1 MCGIIR
7 YFLLIGV
14 DTSVITSD
22 EIKKRLW
29 DGANELRGSMNASQ
43 YMDYMLGL
51 MFYKFLSDKTLEQV
65 RMTEQLYELT
75 EEELVNHY
83 KNVYDQYQ
91 KQYIDLI
98 RQQLGYYI
106 SPEYLYQ
113 RWIQDINGG
122 RFELE
127 TIRASL
133 DAFEKTIAG
142 GQNPDDFE
150 NLFSSLDLTN
160 QALGKDLNER
170 SKNIKELIS
179 LFADLNM
186 VALQKTDVLGYAY
199 EYLIGQF
206 AMEAGK
212 KAGEFYTPRQIS
224 EVMAQ
229 IVTLSG
235 DVTSVYDPT
244 VGSGSLLLTVKQHL
258 SSQEQKDLN
267 YYGQEK
273 NTATY
278 NLTRM
283 NLLLHGVR
291 PEKMTIRN
299 ADTLAQDWPEDPK
312 RPNEA
317 VQFDAIVMNPPYS
330 LKKWNSD
337 GLTISDPRFSFVGM
351 MPPDKT
357 GDYAFLLHGLYHLGQ
372 QGTMAIVLPH
382 GVLFRSGAEGAIRQ
396 RLIDK
401 NYIDAVIGLP
411 SKLFANTGIA
421 VCIVVLKK
429 NRSIGDSILVIDASK
444 HFTKG
449 KDHNILQDKDIA
461 RIVDTYS
468 QRIEST
474 GYSHLVSLDEL
485 KKNDYNF
492 NIPRYVEQIETEI
505 PHHVDA
511 HLYGGIPKEDFN
523 KLPILTTEIKDIL
536 SMHLKEIRNGYY
548 DIKNMDTLRVDI
560 LDSAS
565 VEEVNGKLNKRIEVY
580 AEKYWE
586 NLKSVNK
593 QTGLAGLK
601 SAMLADA
608 KRLFMD
614 IKWVDS
620 YEAYQVV
627 AELWNTIFNHDLEII
642 AASGFYE
649 SARMT
654 EPNMVSKGQG
664 KNKRMVQE
672 GVRGSIIPNDLIE
685 EILFS
690 EKKKELEVIQVELEN
705 VSDELSE
712 LVEAAK
718 VEESDEYYALND
730 LIKRNDEG
738 ETTETFD
745 AKLVKKELKN
755 LGPTDDA
762 YQLVKQTNDLLEKT
776 KKLKKIS
783 KNNRE
788 ALNDEICARFGTLTH
803 DEIDQL
809 LRIKWFGAF
818 VAVMTDILRAPILK
832 EIDTLLMLKTRYS
845 DTVQSLDAAIDDLE
859 KSIEDMMKELV
870 LE

>member
-1 MCGIIR
+1 M
-7 YFLLIGV
+7 

-83 KNVYDQYQ
+83 KNVYDEYQ

-106 SPEYLYQ
+106 QPEYLYQ
-113 RWIQDINGG
+113 RWIQDINEG

-133 DAFEKTIAG
+133 DAFETTIAG

-186 VALQKTDVLGYAY
+186 VALQKTDILGDAY

-212 KAGEFYTPRQIS
+212 KAGEFYTPRQVS

-258 SSQEQKDLN
+258 SSQEQKNLN

-312 RPNEA
+312 RPSEA

-351 MPPDKT
+351 MPPEKT

-468 QRIEST
+468 QRIENT
-474 GYSHLVSLDEL
+474 GYSHLVSLDKL
-485 KKNDYNF
+485 KKNDYNL

-523 KLPILTTEIKDIL
+523 KLPILTTVTKDIL
-536 SMHLKEIRNGYY
+536 SIHLQEIRNGYY

-580 AEKYWE
+580 VEKYWE
-586 NLKSVNK
+586 NLKSVNER
-593 QTGLAGLK
+593 TGLAGVK

-614 IKWVDS
+614 IKWVDP

-664 KNKRMVQE
+664 KNKRMVQD

-685 EILFS
+685 EILFR
-690 EKKKELEVIQVELEN
+690 EKKKELEVIQVELEA

-712 LVEAAK
+712 LVETAK

-738 ETTETFD
+738 EMAETFD

-809 LRIKWFGAF
+809 LRIKWFGSF
-818 VAVMTDILRAPILK
+818 VAVMTDIFRAPILK

-845 DTVQSLDAAIDDLE
+845 DTLQSLDAEIDDLE
-859 KSIEDMMKELV
+859 KFIEDMMKELV

>member
-186 VALQKTDVLGYAY
+186 VALQKTDVLGDAY

-536 SMHLKEIRNGYY
+536 SMHLKEIRNGFY

-809 LRIKWFGAF
+809 LRIKWFGSF

>member
-1 MCGIIR
+1 M
-7 YFLLIGV
+7 
-14 DTSVITSD
+14 ITSD

-83 KNVYDQYQ
+83 KNVYDEYQ

-113 RWIQDINGG
+113 RWIQDINEG

-186 VALQKTDVLGYAY
+186 VALQKNDVLGDAY

-468 QRIEST
+468 QRIENT

-485 KKNDYNF
+485 KKNDYNL

-523 KLPILTTEIKDIL
+523 KLPILTTVTKDVL
-536 SMHLKEIRNGYY
+536 SMHLQEIRNGYY

-565 VEEVNGKLNKRIEVY
+565 VEEVNGKLNKQIEVY
-580 AEKYWE
+580 VEKYWE
-586 NLKSVNK
+586 NLKSVNE

-654 EPNMVSKGQG
+654 EPNMVLKGQG

-745 AKLVKKELKN
+745 TKLVKKELKN

-809 LRIKWFGAF
+809 LRIKWFGSF

>member
-186 VALQKTDVLGYAY
+186 VALQKTDVLGDAY

-580 AEKYWE
+580 VEKYWE
-586 NLKSVNK
+586 NLKSVNE
-593 QTGLAGLK
+593 QTGLAGVK

-664 KNKRMVQE
+664 KNKRMVQD
-672 GVRGSIIPNDLIE
+672 GVRGSIISNDLIE
-685 EILFS
+685 EILFR

-809 LRIKWFGAF
+809 LRIKWFGSF

>member
-1 MCGIIR
+1 M
-7 YFLLIGV
+7 

-83 KNVYDQYQ
+83 KNVYDEYQ

-106 SPEYLYQ
+106 QPEYLYQ
-113 RWIQDINGG
+113 RWIQDINEG

-133 DAFEKTIAG
+133 DDFERTIAG

-186 VALQKTDVLGYAY
+186 VALQKTDILGDAY

-212 KAGEFYTPRQIS
+212 KAGEFYTPRQVS

-258 SSQEQKDLN
+258 SSQEQKNLN

-312 RPNEA
+312 RPSEA

-372 QGTMAIVLPH
+372 KGTMAIVLPH

-411 SKLFANTGIA
+411 GKLFANTGIA

-468 QRIEST
+468 QRIENT

-485 KKNDYNF
+485 KKNDYNL

-511 HLYGGIPKEDFN
+511 HLYGGIPKDDFN
-523 KLPILTTEIKDIL
+523 KLPILTTVIGDIL
-536 SMHLKEIRNGYY
+536 SMHLQEIRNGYY

-560 LDSAS
+560 LNSSS
-565 VEEVNGKLNKRIEVY
+565 VEEVNSKLNKRIKVY
-580 AEKYWE
+580 IEKYWE
-586 NLKSVNK
+586 NLKSVNE

-614 IKWVDS
+614 IKWVDP

-664 KNKRMVQE
+664 KNQRMVQE

-685 EILFS
+685 ELLFR
-690 EKKKELEVIQVELEN
+690 EKKKELEVIQVELEA

-762 YQLVKQTNDLLEKT
+762 YQLVKQTNALLEKT

-809 LRIKWFGAF
+809 LRIKWFGSF

-845 DTVQSLDAAIDDLE
+845 DTLQSLDVAIDNLE

>member
-1 MCGIIR
+1 M
-7 YFLLIGV
+7 
-14 DTSVITSD
+14 ITSD

-83 KNVYDQYQ
+83 KNVYDKYQ

-106 SPEYLYQ
+106 QPEYLYQ
-113 RWIQDINGG
+113 RWIQDINEG

-133 DAFEKTIAG
+133 DAFETTIAG

-186 VALQKTDVLGYAY
+186 VALQKTDILGDAY

-212 KAGEFYTPRQIS
+212 KAGEFYTPRQVS

-258 SSQEQKDLN
+258 SSQEQKNLN

-312 RPNEA
+312 RPSEA

-468 QRIEST
+468 QRIENT
-474 GYSHLVSLDEL
+474 GYSHLVSLDKL
-485 KKNDYNF
+485 KKNDYNL

-523 KLPILTTEIKDIL
+523 KLPILTTETKDIL
-536 SMHLKEIRNGYY
+536 SMHLQEIRNGYY
-548 DIKNMDTLRVDI
+548 DIKNMDMLRVDI

-580 AEKYWE
+580 VEKYWE
-586 NLKSVNK
+586 NLKSVNE
-593 QTGLAGLK
+593 QAGLAGLK

-614 IKWVDS
+614 IKWVDP

-664 KNKRMVQE
+664 KNKRMVQD

-685 EILFS
+685 EILFR
-690 EKKKELEVIQVELEN
+690 EKKKELEVIQVELEA

-738 ETTETFD
+738 EMAETFD

-788 ALNDEICARFGTLTH
+788 ALNDEIYKRFGTLTH

-809 LRIKWFGAF
+809 LRIKWFGSF
-818 VAVMTDILRAPILK
+818 VAVMTDIFRAPILK

-845 DTVQSLDAAIDDLE
+845 NTLQSLDAEIDDLE

>member
-1 MCGIIR
+1 M
-7 YFLLIGV
+7 
-14 DTSVITSD
+14 ITSD

-83 KNVYDQYQ
+83 KNVYDEYQ

-106 SPEYLYQ
+106 QPEYLYQ
-113 RWIQDINGG
+113 RWIQDINEG

-127 TIRASL
+127 TIRTSL
-133 DAFEKTIAG
+133 DDFERTIAG

-186 VALQKTDVLGYAY
+186 VALQKTDILGDAY

-212 KAGEFYTPRQIS
+212 KAGEFYTPRQVS
-224 EVMAQ
+224 KVMAQ

-258 SSQEQKDLN
+258 SSQEQKNLN

-312 RPNEA
+312 RPSEA

-372 QGTMAIVLPH
+372 KGTMAIVLPH

-401 NYIDAVIGLP
+401 NYIDAIIGLP
-411 SKLFANTGIA
+411 GKLFANTGIA

-468 QRIEST
+468 QRIENT
-474 GYSHLVSLDEL
+474 GYSHLVSLDEI
-485 KKNDYNF
+485 KKNDYNL

-523 KLPILTTEIKDIL
+523 KLPILTTVTKDIL
-536 SMHLKEIRNGYY
+536 SMHLQEIRNGYY

-580 AEKYWE
+580 VEKYWE
-586 NLKSVNK
+586 NLKSVNE

-614 IKWVDS
+614 IKWVDP

-809 LRIKWFGAF
+809 LRIKWFGSF

-845 DTVQSLDAAIDDLE
+845 DTVRSLDAAIDDLE

>member
-186 VALQKTDVLGYAY
+186 VALQKTDVLGDAY

-474 GYSHLVSLDEL
+474 GYSHLVFLDEL

-809 LRIKWFGAF
+809 LRIKWFGSF

>member
-1 MCGIIR
+1 M
-7 YFLLIGV
+7 

-83 KNVYDQYQ
+83 KNVYDEYQ

-106 SPEYLYQ
+106 QPEYLYQ
-113 RWIQDINGG
+113 RWIQDINEG

-133 DAFEKTIAG
+133 DDFERTIAG

-186 VALQKTDVLGYAY
+186 VALQKTDILGDAY

-212 KAGEFYTPRQIS
+212 KAGEFYTPRQVS

-258 SSQEQKDLN
+258 SSQEQKNLN

-312 RPNEA
+312 RPSEA

-372 QGTMAIVLPH
+372 KGTMAIVLPH

-411 SKLFANTGIA
+411 GKLFANTGIA

-468 QRIEST
+468 QRIEHT

-485 KKNDYNF
+485 KKNDYNL

-523 KLPILTTEIKDIL
+523 KLPILTTVIGDIL
-536 SMHLKEIRNGYY
+536 SMHLQEIRNGYY

-560 LDSAS
+560 LDSSS
-565 VEEVNGKLNKRIEVY
+565 VGEVNSKLNKRIEVY
-580 AEKYWE
+580 IEKYWE
-586 NLKSVNK
+586 NLKSVNE

-614 IKWVDS
+614 IKWVDP

-762 YQLVKQTNDLLEKT
+762 YQLVKQTNDILEKT

-788 ALNDEICARFGTLTH
+788 ALNDEICARFETLTH

-809 LRIKWFGAF
+809 LRIKWFGSF

>member
-1 MCGIIR
+1 M
-7 YFLLIGV
+7 

-83 KNVYDQYQ
+83 KNVYAEYQ

-106 SPEYLYQ
+106 QPEYLYQ
-113 RWIQDINGG
+113 RWIQDINEG

-186 VALQKTDVLGYAY
+186 VALQKTDILGDAY

-312 RPNEA
+312 RPSEA

-468 QRIEST
+468 QRIENT

-485 KKNDYNF
+485 KKNDYNL

-523 KLPILTTEIKDIL
+523 KLPILTTVTKDIL
-536 SMHLKEIRNGYY
+536 SMHLQEIRNGYY

-580 AEKYWE
+580 VEKYWE
-586 NLKSVNK
+586 NLKSVNE

-614 IKWVDS
+614 IKWVDP

-809 LRIKWFGAF
+809 LRIKWFGSF

>member
-1 MCGIIR
+1 M
-7 YFLLIGV
+7 

-83 KNVYDQYQ
+83 KNVYDEYQ

-106 SPEYLYQ
+106 QPEYLYQ
-113 RWIQDINGG
+113 RWIQDINEG

-127 TIRASL
+127 TIRTSL
-133 DAFEKTIAG
+133 DDFERTIAG

-186 VALQKTDVLGYAY
+186 VALQKTDILGDAY

-212 KAGEFYTPRQIS
+212 KAGEFYTPRQVS

-258 SSQEQKDLN
+258 SSQEQKNLN

-312 RPNEA
+312 RPSEA

-372 QGTMAIVLPH
+372 KGTMAIVLPH

-401 NYIDAVIGLP
+401 NYIDAIIGLP
-411 SKLFANTGIA
+411 GKLFANTGIA

-468 QRIEST
+468 QRIENT
-474 GYSHLVSLDEL
+474 GYSHLVSLDEI
-485 KKNDYNF
+485 KKNDYNL

-523 KLPILTTEIKDIL
+523 KLPILTTVTKDIL
-536 SMHLKEIRNGYY
+536 SMHLQEIRNGYY

-580 AEKYWE
+580 VEKYWE
-586 NLKSVNK
+586 NLKSVNE

-614 IKWVDS
+614 IKWVDP

-712 LVEAAK
+712 LVKAAK

-809 LRIKWFGAF
+809 LRIKWFGSF

-845 DTVQSLDAAIDDLE
+845 DTVRSLDAAIDDLE

>member
-1 MCGIIR
+1 M
-7 YFLLIGV
+7 
-14 DTSVITSD
+14 DTSVITS
-22 EIKKRLW
+22 RLW

-83 KNVYDQYQ
+83 KNVYDEYQ

-106 SPEYLYQ
+106 QPEYLYQ
-113 RWIQDINGG
+113 RWIQDINEG

-127 TIRASL
+127 TIRTSL
-133 DAFEKTIAG
+133 DDFERTIAG

-186 VALQKTDVLGYAY
+186 VALQKTDILGDAY

-212 KAGEFYTPRQIS
+212 KAGEFYTPRQVS

-258 SSQEQKDLN
+258 SSQEQKNLN

-312 RPNEA
+312 RPSEA

-372 QGTMAIVLPH
+372 KGTMAIVLPH

-401 NYIDAVIGLP
+401 NYIDAIIGLP
-411 SKLFANTGIA
+411 GKLFANTGIA

-468 QRIEST
+468 QRIENT

-485 KKNDYNF
+485 KKNDYNL

-523 KLPILTTEIKDIL
+523 KLPILTTVTKDIL
-536 SMHLKEIRNGYY
+536 SMHLQEIRNGYY

-580 AEKYWE
+580 VEKYWE
-586 NLKSVNK
+586 NLKSVNE

-614 IKWVDS
+614 IKWVDP

-809 LRIKWFGAF
+809 LRIKWFGSF

-845 DTVQSLDAAIDDLE
+845 DTVRSLDAAIDHLE

>member
-1 MCGIIR
+1 M
-7 YFLLIGV
+7 
-14 DTSVITSD
+14 ITSD

-83 KNVYDQYQ
+83 KNVYDEYQ

-106 SPEYLYQ
+106 QPEYLYQ
-113 RWIQDINGG
+113 RWIQDINEG

-127 TIRASL
+127 TIRTSL
-133 DAFEKTIAG
+133 DDFERTIAG

-186 VALQKTDVLGYAY
+186 VALQKTDILGDAY

-212 KAGEFYTPRQIS
+212 KAGEFYTPRQVS

-258 SSQEQKDLN
+258 SSQEQKNLN

-312 RPNEA
+312 RPSEA

-372 QGTMAIVLPH
+372 KGTMAIVLPH

-401 NYIDAVIGLP
+401 NYIDAIIGLP
-411 SKLFANTGIA
+411 GKLFANTGIA

-468 QRIEST
+468 QRIENT
-474 GYSHLVSLDEL
+474 GYSHLVSLDEI
-485 KKNDYNF
+485 KKNDYNL

-505 PHHVDA
+505 PHYVDA

-523 KLPILTTEIKDIL
+523 KLPILTTVTKDIL
-536 SMHLKEIRNGYY
+536 SMHLQEIRNGYY

-580 AEKYWE
+580 VEKYWE
-586 NLKSVNK
+586 NLKSVNE

-614 IKWVDS
+614 IKWVDP

-776 KKLKKIS
+776 KKLKRIS

-809 LRIKWFGAF
+809 LRIKWFGSF

-845 DTVQSLDAAIDDLE
+845 DTVRSLDAAIDDLE

>member
-1 MCGIIR
+1 M
-7 YFLLIGV
+7 

-83 KNVYDQYQ
+83 KNVYDEYQ

-106 SPEYLYQ
+106 QPEYLYQ
-113 RWIQDINGG
+113 RWIQDINEG

-127 TIRASL
+127 TIRTSL
-133 DAFEKTIAG
+133 DDFERTIAG

-186 VALQKTDVLGYAY
+186 VALQKTDILGDAY

-212 KAGEFYTPRQIS
+212 KAGEFYTPRQVS

-258 SSQEQKDLN
+258 SSQEQKNLN

-312 RPNEA
+312 RPSEA

-372 QGTMAIVLPH
+372 KGTMAIVLPH

-401 NYIDAVIGLP
+401 NYIDAIIGLP
-411 SKLFANTGIA
+411 GKLFANTGIA

-468 QRIEST
+468 QRIENT
-474 GYSHLVSLDEL
+474 GYSHLVSLDEI
-485 KKNDYNF
+485 KKNDYNL

-523 KLPILTTEIKDIL
+523 KLPILTTVTKDIL
-536 SMHLKEIRNGYY
+536 SMHLQEIRNGYY

-580 AEKYWE
+580 VEKYWE
-586 NLKSVNK
+586 NLKSVNE

-608 KRLFMD
+608 KRLFMN
-614 IKWVDS
+614 IKWVDP

-809 LRIKWFGAF
+809 LRIKWFGSF

-845 DTVQSLDAAIDDLE
+845 DTVRSLDAAIDDLE

>member
-1 MCGIIR
+1 M
-7 YFLLIGV
+7 

-83 KNVYDQYQ
+83 KNVYDEYQ

-106 SPEYLYQ
+106 QPEYLYQ
-113 RWIQDINGG
+113 RWIQDINEG

-127 TIRASL
+127 TIRTSL
-133 DAFEKTIAG
+133 DDFERTIAG

-186 VALQKTDVLGYAY
+186 VALQKTDILGDAY

-212 KAGEFYTPRQIS
+212 KAGEFYTPRQVS

-258 SSQEQKDLN
+258 SSQEQKNLN

-312 RPNEA
+312 RPSEA

-372 QGTMAIVLPH
+372 KGTMAIVLPH

-401 NYIDAVIGLP
+401 NYIDAIIGLP
-411 SKLFANTGIA
+411 GKLFANTGIA

-468 QRIEST
+468 QRIENT

-485 KKNDYNF
+485 KKNDYNL

-523 KLPILTTEIKDIL
+523 KLPILTTVTKDIL
-536 SMHLKEIRNGYY
+536 SMHLQEIRNGYY

-580 AEKYWE
+580 VEKYWE
-586 NLKSVNK
+586 NLKSVNE

-614 IKWVDS
+614 IKWVDP

-690 EKKKELEVIQVELEN
+690 EKKKELEVIQVELEA

-809 LRIKWFGAF
+809 LRIKWFGSF

-845 DTVQSLDAAIDDLE
+845 DTVRSLDAAIDDLE

>member
-1 MCGIIR
+1 M
-7 YFLLIGV
+7 

-83 KNVYDQYQ
+83 KNVYDKYQ

-106 SPEYLYQ
+106 QPEYLYQ
-113 RWIQDINGG
+113 RWIQDINEG

-133 DAFEKTIAG
+133 DAFETTIAG

-186 VALQKTDVLGYAY
+186 VALQKTDILGDAY

-212 KAGEFYTPRQIS
+212 KAGEFYTPRQVS

-258 SSQEQKDLN
+258 SSQEQKNLN

-312 RPNEA
+312 RPSEA

-357 GDYAFLLHGLYHLGQ
+357 GDYAFLLYGLYHLGQ

-468 QRIEST
+468 QRIENT
-474 GYSHLVSLDEL
+474 GYSHLVSLDKL
-485 KKNDYNF
+485 KKNDYNL

-523 KLPILTTEIKDIL
+523 KLPILTTETKDIL
-536 SMHLKEIRNGYY
+536 SMHLQEIRNGYY
-548 DIKNMDTLRVDI
+548 DIKNMDMLRVDI

-580 AEKYWE
+580 VEKYWE
-586 NLKSVNK
+586 NLKSVNE
-593 QTGLAGLK
+593 QAGLAGLK

-614 IKWVDS
+614 IKWVDP

-664 KNKRMVQE
+664 KNKRMVQD

-685 EILFS
+685 EILFR
-690 EKKKELEVIQVELEN
+690 EKKKELEVIQVELEA

-738 ETTETFD
+738 EMAETFD

-788 ALNDEICARFGTLTH
+788 ALNDEIYKRFGTLTH

-809 LRIKWFGAF
+809 LRIKWFGSF
-818 VAVMTDILRAPILK
+818 VAVMTDIFRAPILK

-845 DTVQSLDAAIDDLE
+845 NTLQSLDAEIDDLE

>member
-1 MCGIIR
+1 M
-7 YFLLIGV
+7 

-83 KNVYDQYQ
+83 KNVYDEYQ

-106 SPEYLYQ
+106 QPEYLYQ
-113 RWIQDINGG
+113 RWIQDINEG

-127 TIRASL
+127 TIRTSL
-133 DAFEKTIAG
+133 DDFERTIAG

-186 VALQKTDVLGYAY
+186 VALQKTDVLGDAY

-258 SSQEQKDLN
+258 SSQEQKNLN

-468 QRIEST
+468 QRIENT

-485 KKNDYNF
+485 KKNDYNL

-565 VEEVNGKLNKRIEVY
+565 VEEVNGKLNKQIEVY
-580 AEKYWE
+580 VEKYWE
-586 NLKSVNK
+586 NLKSVNE

-745 AKLVKKELKN
+745 TKLVKKEVKN

-803 DEIDQL
+803 DEIEQL
-809 LRIKWFGAF
+809 LRIKWFGSF
-818 VAVMTDILRAPILK
+818 VTVMTDILRAPILK

>member
-7 YFLLIGV
+7 YLLIGV

-65 RMTEQLYELT
+65 RITEQLYELT

-83 KNVYDQYQ
+83 KNVYDEYQ

-113 RWIQDINGG
+113 RWIQDINEG

-186 VALQKTDVLGYAY
+186 VALQKTDVLGDAY

-299 ADTLAQDWPEDPK
+299 ADTLAQDWPEDPE
-312 RPNEA
+312 RPSEA

-468 QRIEST
+468 QRIENT

-485 KKNDYNF
+485 KKNDYNL
-492 NIPRYVEQIETEI
+492 NIPRYVEPIETEI

-523 KLPILTTEIKDIL
+523 KLPILTTVTKDIL
-536 SMHLKEIRNGYY
+536 SIHLQEIRNGYY

-580 AEKYWE
+580 VEKYWE
-586 NLKSVNK
+586 NLKSVNE
-593 QTGLAGLK
+593 QTGLAGVK

-614 IKWVDS
+614 IKWVDP

-664 KNKRMVQE
+664 KNKRMVQD
-672 GVRGSIIPNDLIE
+672 GVSGSIIPNDLIE
-685 EILFS
+685 EILFR
-690 EKKKELEVIQVELEN
+690 EKKKELEVIQVELEA

-738 ETTETFD
+738 EMAETFD

-762 YQLVKQTNDLLEKT
+762 YQLVKQTNELLEKT

-788 ALNDEICARFGTLTH
+788 ALNDEICERFGTLTH

-809 LRIKWFGAF
+809 LRIKWFGSF
-818 VAVMTDILRAPILK
+818 GAVMTDIFRAPILK

-845 DTVQSLDAAIDDLE
+845 DTLQSLDAEIDDLE
-859 KSIEDMMKELV
+859 KFIEDMMKELV

>member
-1 MCGIIR
+1 M
-7 YFLLIGV
+7 
-14 DTSVITSD
+14 ITSD

-83 KNVYDQYQ
+83 KNVYDEYQ

-106 SPEYLYQ
+106 QPEYLYQ
-113 RWIQDINGG
+113 RWIQDINEG

-133 DAFEKTIAG
+133 DDFERTIAG

-186 VALQKTDVLGYAY
+186 VALQKTDILGDAY

-212 KAGEFYTPRQIS
+212 KAGEFYTPRQVS

-258 SSQEQKDLN
+258 SSQEQKNLN

-468 QRIEST
+468 QRIENT

-485 KKNDYNF
+485 KKNDYNL

-523 KLPILTTEIKDIL
+523 KLPILTTVTKDVL
-536 SMHLKEIRNGYY
+536 SMHLQEIRNGYY

-565 VEEVNGKLNKRIEVY
+565 VEEVNGKLNKQIEVY
-580 AEKYWE
+580 VEKYWE
-586 NLKSVNK
+586 NLKSVNE

-654 EPNMVSKGQG
+654 EPNMVLKGQG

-745 AKLVKKELKN
+745 TKLVKKELKN

-809 LRIKWFGAF
+809 LRIKWFGSF

>member
-1 MCGIIR
+1 M
-7 YFLLIGV
+7 

-83 KNVYDQYQ
+83 KNVYDEYQ

-106 SPEYLYQ
+106 QPEYLYQ
-113 RWIQDINGG
+113 LWIQDINEG

-127 TIRASL
+127 TIRTSL
-133 DAFEKTIAG
+133 DDFERTIAG

-186 VALQKTDVLGYAY
+186 VALQKTDILGDAY

-212 KAGEFYTPRQIS
+212 KAGEFYTPRQVS

-258 SSQEQKDLN
+258 SSQEQKNLN

-312 RPNEA
+312 RPSEA

-372 QGTMAIVLPH
+372 KGTMAIVLPH

-401 NYIDAVIGLP
+401 NYIDAIIGLP
-411 SKLFANTGIA
+411 GKLFANTGIA

-468 QRIEST
+468 QRIENT

-485 KKNDYNF
+485 KKNDYNL

-523 KLPILTTEIKDIL
+523 KLPILTTVTKDIL
-536 SMHLKEIRNGYY
+536 SMHLQEIRNGYY

-580 AEKYWE
+580 VEKYWE
-586 NLKSVNK
+586 NLKSVNE

-614 IKWVDS
+614 IKWVDP

-690 EKKKELEVIQVELEN
+690 EKKKELEVIQVELEA

-809 LRIKWFGAF
+809 LRIKWFGSF

-845 DTVQSLDAAIDDLE
+845 DTLQSLDVAIDNLE

>member
-1 MCGIIR
+1 M
-7 YFLLIGV
+7 

-83 KNVYDQYQ
+83 KNVYDEYQ

-106 SPEYLYQ
+106 QPEYLYQ
-113 RWIQDINGG
+113 RWIQDINEG

-133 DAFEKTIAG
+133 DAFERTIAG

-186 VALQKTDVLGYAY
+186 VALQKTDILGDAY

-212 KAGEFYTPRQIS
+212 KAGEFYTPRQVS

-258 SSQEQKDLN
+258 SSQEQKNLN

-299 ADTLAQDWPEDPK
+299 ADTLAQDWPEDPE
-312 RPNEA
+312 RPSEA

-485 KKNDYNF
+485 KKNDYNL

-536 SMHLKEIRNGYY
+536 SMHLQETRNGYY

-580 AEKYWE
+580 VEKYWE
-586 NLKSVNK
+586 NLKSVNE

-690 EKKKELEVIQVELEN
+690 EKKKELEVIQAELEN

-809 LRIKWFGAF
+809 LRIKWFGSF

>member
-83 KNVYDQYQ
+83 KNVYDEYQ

-106 SPEYLYQ
+106 QPEYLYQ
-113 RWIQDINGG
+113 RWIQDINEG

-127 TIRASL
+127 TIRTSL
-133 DAFEKTIAG
+133 DDFERTIAG

-186 VALQKTDVLGYAY
+186 VALQKTDILGDAY

-212 KAGEFYTPRQIS
+212 KAGEFYTPRQVS

-258 SSQEQKDLN
+258 SSQEQKNLN

-312 RPNEA
+312 RPSEA

-372 QGTMAIVLPH
+372 KGTMAIVLPH

-401 NYIDAVIGLP
+401 NYIDAIIGLP
-411 SKLFANTGIA
+411 GKLFANTGIA

-468 QRIEST
+468 QRIENT
-474 GYSHLVSLDEL
+474 GYSHLVSLDEI
-485 KKNDYNF
+485 KKNDYNL

-523 KLPILTTEIKDIL
+523 KLPILTTVTKDIL
-536 SMHLKEIRNGYY
+536 SMHLQEIRNGYY

-776 KKLKKIS
+776 KKLKRIS

-809 LRIKWFGAF
+809 LRIKWFGSF

>member
-1 MCGIIR
+1 M
-7 YFLLIGV
+7 

-83 KNVYDQYQ
+83 KNVYDEYQ

-106 SPEYLYQ
+106 QPEYLYQ
-113 RWIQDINGG
+113 RWIQDINEG

-133 DAFEKTIAG
+133 DDFERTIAG

-186 VALQKTDVLGYAY
+186 VALQKTDILGDAY

-212 KAGEFYTPRQIS
+212 KAGEFYTPRQVS

-258 SSQEQKDLN
+258 SSQEQKNLN

-372 QGTMAIVLPH
+372 KGTMAIVLPH

-468 QRIEST
+468 QRIENT

-485 KKNDYNF
+485 KKNDYNL

-523 KLPILTTEIKDIL
+523 KLPILTTVTKDIL
-536 SMHLKEIRNGYY
+536 SMHLQEIRNGYY

-565 VEEVNGKLNKRIEVY
+565 VEEVNGKLNKQIEVY
-580 AEKYWE
+580 VEKYWE
-586 NLKSVNK
+586 NLKSVNE

-809 LRIKWFGAF
+809 LRIKWFGSF

-845 DTVQSLDAAIDDLE
+845 DTVRSLDAAIDDLE
-859 KSIEDMMKELV
+859 KSIEDMTKELV

>member
-1 MCGIIR
+1 M
-7 YFLLIGV
+7 

-83 KNVYDQYQ
+83 KNVYDEYQ

-106 SPEYLYQ
+106 QPEYLYQ
-113 RWIQDINGG
+113 RWIQDINEG

-127 TIRASL
+127 TIRTSL
-133 DAFEKTIAG
+133 DDFERTIAG

-186 VALQKTDVLGYAY
+186 VALQKTDILGDAY

-212 KAGEFYTPRQIS
+212 KAGEFYTPRQVS

-258 SSQEQKDLN
+258 SSQEQKNLN

-468 QRIEST
+468 QRIENT

-485 KKNDYNF
+485 KKNDYNL

-523 KLPILTTEIKDIL
+523 KLPILTTVTKDIL
-536 SMHLKEIRNGYY
+536 SMHLQEIRNGYY

-580 AEKYWE
+580 VEKYWE
-586 NLKSVNK
+586 NLKSVNE

-608 KRLFMD
+608 KRLFMN
-614 IKWVDS
+614 IKWVDP

-809 LRIKWFGAF
+809 LRIKWFGSF

>member
-1 MCGIIR
+1 
-7 YFLLIGV
+7 V

-83 KNVYDQYQ
+83 KNVYDEYQ

-106 SPEYLYQ
+106 QPEYLYQ
-113 RWIQDINGG
+113 RWIQDINEG

-133 DAFEKTIAG
+133 DDFERTIAG

-186 VALQKTDVLGYAY
+186 VALQKTDILGDAY

-212 KAGEFYTPRQIS
+212 KAGEFYTPRQVS

-468 QRIEST
+468 QRIENT

-485 KKNDYNF
+485 KKNDYNL

-523 KLPILTTEIKDIL
+523 KLPILTTVTKDVL
-536 SMHLKEIRNGYY
+536 SMHLQEIRNGYY

-565 VEEVNGKLNKRIEVY
+565 VEEVNGKLNKQIEVY
-580 AEKYWE
+580 VEKYWE
-586 NLKSVNK
+586 NLKSVNE

-654 EPNMVSKGQG
+654 EPNMVLKGQG

-745 AKLVKKELKN
+745 TKLVKKELKN

-809 LRIKWFGAF
+809 LRIKWFGSF

-845 DTVQSLDAAIDDLE
+845 DTVQSLDAEIDDLE

>member
-106 SPEYLYQ
+106 QPEYLYQ
-113 RWIQDINGG
+113 RWIQDINEG

-133 DAFEKTIAG
+133 DDFERTIAG

-186 VALQKTDVLGYAY
+186 VALQKTDVLGDAY

-429 NRSIGDSILVIDASK
+429 NRSIGNSILVIDASK

-485 KKNDYNF
+485 KKNDYNL

-523 KLPILTTEIKDIL
+523 KLPILTNEIKDIL

-580 AEKYWE
+580 VEKYWE
-586 NLKSVNK
+586 NLKSVNE

-608 KRLFMD
+608 KHLFMD

-685 EILFS
+685 KILFS

-705 VSDELSE
+705 VGDELSE

-803 DEIDQL
+803 DEIEQL
-809 LRIKWFGAF
+809 LRIKWFGSF
-818 VAVMTDILRAPILK
+818 VTVMTDILRAPILK

>member
-1 MCGIIR
+1 M
-7 YFLLIGV
+7 

-83 KNVYDQYQ
+83 KNVYDEYQ

-106 SPEYLYQ
+106 QPEYLYQ
-113 RWIQDINGG
+113 RWIQDINEG

-127 TIRASL
+127 TIRTSL
-133 DAFEKTIAG
+133 DDFERTIAG

-186 VALQKTDVLGYAY
+186 VALQKTDILGDAY

-212 KAGEFYTPRQIS
+212 KAGEFYTPRQVS

-258 SSQEQKDLN
+258 SSQEQKNLN

-312 RPNEA
+312 RPSEA

-372 QGTMAIVLPH
+372 KGTMAIVLPH

-401 NYIDAVIGLP
+401 NYIDAIIGLP
-411 SKLFANTGIA
+411 GKLFANTGIA

-468 QRIEST
+468 QRIENT

-485 KKNDYNF
+485 KKNDYNL

-523 KLPILTTEIKDIL
+523 KLPILTTVTKDIL
-536 SMHLKEIRNGYY
+536 SMHLQEIRNGYY

-580 AEKYWE
+580 VEKYWE
-586 NLKSVNK
+586 NLKSVNE

-614 IKWVDS
+614 IKWVDP

-690 EKKKELEVIQVELEN
+690 EKKKELEVIQVELEA

-809 LRIKWFGAF
+809 LRIKWFGSF

-845 DTVQSLDAAIDDLE
+845 DTLQSLDVAIDNLE

>member
-1 MCGIIR
+1 M
-7 YFLLIGV
+7 
-14 DTSVITSD
+14 ITSD

-83 KNVYDQYQ
+83 KNVYDKYQ

-106 SPEYLYQ
+106 QPEYLYQ
-113 RWIQDINGG
+113 RWIQDINEG

-133 DAFEKTIAG
+133 DAFETTIAG

-186 VALQKTDVLGYAY
+186 VALQKTDILGDAY

-212 KAGEFYTPRQIS
+212 KAGEFYTPRQVS

-258 SSQEQKDLN
+258 SSQEQKNLN

-312 RPNEA
+312 RPSEA

-357 GDYAFLLHGLYHLGQ
+357 GDYAFLLYGLYHLGQ

-468 QRIEST
+468 QRIENT
-474 GYSHLVSLDEL
+474 GYSHLVSLDKL
-485 KKNDYNF
+485 KKNDYNL

-523 KLPILTTEIKDIL
+523 KLPILTTETKDIL
-536 SMHLKEIRNGYY
+536 SMHLQEIRNGYY
-548 DIKNMDTLRVDI
+548 DIKNMDMLRVDI

-580 AEKYWE
+580 VEKYWE
-586 NLKSVNK
+586 NLKSVNE
-593 QTGLAGLK
+593 QAGLAGLK

-614 IKWVDS
+614 IKWVDP

-664 KNKRMVQE
+664 KNKRMVQD

-685 EILFS
+685 EILFR
-690 EKKKELEVIQVELEN
+690 EKKKELEVIQVELEA

-738 ETTETFD
+738 EMAETFD

-788 ALNDEICARFGTLTH
+788 ALNDEIYKRFGTLTH

-809 LRIKWFGAF
+809 LRIKWFGSF
-818 VAVMTDILRAPILK
+818 VAVMTDIFRAPILK

-845 DTVQSLDAAIDDLE
+845 NTLQSLDAEIDDLE

>member
-1 MCGIIR
+1 M
-7 YFLLIGV
+7 

-83 KNVYDQYQ
+83 KNVYDEYQ

-106 SPEYLYQ
+106 QPEYLYQ
-113 RWIQDINGG
+113 RWIQDINEG

-127 TIRASL
+127 TIRTSL
-133 DAFEKTIAG
+133 DDFERTIAG

-186 VALQKTDVLGYAY
+186 VALQKTDILGDAY

-212 KAGEFYTPRQIS
+212 KAGEFYTPRQVS

-258 SSQEQKDLN
+258 SSQEQKNLN

-312 RPNEA
+312 RPSEA

-372 QGTMAIVLPH
+372 KGTMAIVLPH

-401 NYIDAVIGLP
+401 NYIDAIIGLP
-411 SKLFANTGIA
+411 GKLFANTGIA

-468 QRIEST
+468 QRIENT
-474 GYSHLVSLDEL
+474 GYSHLVSLDEI
-485 KKNDYNF
+485 KTNDYNL

-523 KLPILTTEIKDIL
+523 KLPILTTVTKDIL
-536 SMHLKEIRNGYY
+536 SMHLQEIRNGYY

-580 AEKYWE
+580 VEKYWE
-586 NLKSVNK
+586 NLKSVNE

-614 IKWVDS
+614 IKWVDP

-776 KKLKKIS
+776 KKLKRIS

-809 LRIKWFGAF
+809 LRIKWFGSF

-845 DTVQSLDAAIDDLE
+845 DTVRSLDAAIDDLE

>member
-1 MCGIIR
+1 M
-7 YFLLIGV
+7 
-14 DTSVITSD
+14 ITSD

-83 KNVYDQYQ
+83 KNVYDEYQ

-106 SPEYLYQ
+106 QPEYLYQ
-113 RWIQDINGG
+113 RWIQDINEG

-133 DAFEKTIAG
+133 DDFERTIAG

-186 VALQKTDVLGYAY
+186 VALQKTDILGDAY

-212 KAGEFYTPRQIS
+212 KAGEFYTPRQVS

-258 SSQEQKDLN
+258 SSQEQKNLN

-312 RPNEA
+312 RPSEA

-372 QGTMAIVLPH
+372 KGTMAIVLPH

-411 SKLFANTGIA
+411 GKLFANTGIA

-468 QRIEST
+468 QRIENT

-485 KKNDYNF
+485 KKNDYNL

-511 HLYGGIPKEDFN
+511 HLYGGIPKDDFN
-523 KLPILTTEIKDIL
+523 KLPILTTVIGDIL
-536 SMHLKEIRNGYY
+536 SMHLQEIRNGYY

-560 LDSAS
+560 LNSSS
-565 VEEVNGKLNKRIEVY
+565 VEEVNSNLNKRIKVY
-580 AEKYWE
+580 IEKYWE
-586 NLKSVNK
+586 NLKSVNE

-614 IKWVDS
+614 IKWVDP

-664 KNKRMVQE
+664 KNQRMVQE

-685 EILFS
+685 ELLFR
-690 EKKKELEVIQVELEN
+690 EKKKELEVIQVELEAL
-705 VSDELSE
+705 SDELSE

-738 ETTETFD
+738 EVAETFD

-755 LGPTDDA
+755 LGPTDDV

-809 LRIKWFGAF
+809 LRIKWFGSF
-818 VAVMTDILRAPILK
+818 VAVMIDILRAPILK

-845 DTVQSLDAAIDDLE
+845 DTLQSLDVAIDNLE